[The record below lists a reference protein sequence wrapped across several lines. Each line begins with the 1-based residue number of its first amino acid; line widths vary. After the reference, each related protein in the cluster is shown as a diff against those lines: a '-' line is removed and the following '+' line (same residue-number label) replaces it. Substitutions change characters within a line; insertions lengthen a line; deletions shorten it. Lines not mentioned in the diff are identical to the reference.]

1 MHKAVSFSLVVALA
15 AITAACPGDDRQ
27 QATPAT
33 DQTTTAPGT
42 TPGTTGDA
50 AAPAMGDAAANLPPG
65 VTAQM
70 VGEGQQLYGTVCI
83 ACHGAG
89 GTGGP
94 LGPALND
101 QNWIH
106 ITGEFE
112 EIVTITRNGVAQPRE
127 YPAPMPPMGGGNFND
142 DQLRAISAYV
152 YSISH
157 GG

>member
-1 MHKAVSFSLVVALA
+1 MHKVLSLPLVLAVA
-15 AITAACPGDDRQ
+15 AVTAACPGDDRQ
-27 QATPAT
+27 QAPAT
-33 DQTTTAPGT
+33 QQPATTQQDQPAV
-42 TPGTTGDA
+42 
-50 AAPAMGDAAANLPPG
+50 PAMGDAAANLPPG

-70 VGEGQQLYGTVCI
+70 VSQGQQLYGTVCV

-106 ITGEFE
+106 ITGEYE
-112 EIVTITRNGVAQPRE
+112 EIVNITRTGVAQPRE
-127 YPAPMPPMGGGNFND
+127 YPAPMPAMGGGNFND
-142 DQLRAISAYV
+142 EQLRAIAAYV

>member
-1 MHKAVSFSLVVALA
+1 MHKALSLPLVLAVAA
-15 AITAACPGDDRQ
+15 VTAACPGDDRQ
-27 QATPAT
+27 PAPATQQPAATPQEQQPAV
-33 DQTTTAPGT
+33 
-42 TPGTTGDA
+42 
-50 AAPAMGDAAANLPPG
+50 PAMGEAAANLPPG
-65 VTAQM
+65 VTPQM
-70 VGEGQQLYGTVCI
+70 VSQGQQLYTTICV
-83 ACHGAG
+83 ACHGPA

-112 EIVTITRNGVAQPRE
+112 EIVHITRVGVAQPRE

>member
-1 MHKAVSFSLVVALA
+1 MRKTLSLSLVLLLA
-15 AITAACPGDDRQ
+15 ATTAACPGDD
-27 QATPAT
+27 APAT
-33 DQTTTAPGT
+33 RDQP
-42 TPGTTGDA
+42 A
-50 AAPAMGDAAANLPPG
+50 AAPATGDAPAAPAIGTATAAQLPPG

-70 VGEGQQLYGTVCI
+70 ISQGQQLYGTVCV

-89 GTGGP
+89 GVGGP

-106 ITGEFE
+106 ITGEYE
-112 EIVTITRNGVAQPRE
+112 EILNITRTGVAQPRE

-142 DQLRAISAYV
+142 EQLRAIAAYV
-152 YSISH
+152 YNISH

>member
-1 MHKAVSFSLVVALA
+1 MHKALAVPTVLLVALL
-15 AITAACPGDDRQ
+15 TAGCPGDDAAPPAQ
-27 QATPAT
+27 Q
-33 DQTTTAPGT
+33 DQPTTAQPGET
-42 TPGTTGDA
+42 AP
-50 AAPAMGDAAANLPPG
+50 PAMGDVATDLPPG

-70 VGEGQQLYGTVCI
+70 VSQGQQLYGTVCV

-89 GTGGP
+89 GVGGP

-106 ITGEFE
+106 ITGEFD
-112 EIVTITRNGVAQPRE
+112 EIVNNIRVGVAQPVQ

-142 DQLRAISAYV
+142 DQVRAIAAYV
-152 YSISH
+152 YSISR